1 MMAGVV
7 ELQEFIVAEK
17 LNKFYGDVKAVQD
30 LDLTV
35 YSGEIFGFLGP
46 NGAGKTTTIRMMTTL
61 TKPTSGNVKI
71 NGFDV
76 VKDVEKVKTVFG
88 VVQQHLSLDRDL
100 SIRENMEFHARL
112 HHLNSSERK
121 RRIDE
126 LLGYVE
132 LTEYADQMVD
142 TLSGGMKK
150 RAAIVSSLL
159 HEPKVLFLDEPTVG
173 LDAQAR
179 RRLWALVR
187 RLNSDGTTIF
197 LTTHYIEEAEALCGR
212 VGIMHHGQLIALDTP
227 MELRKKLGLITV
239 ETLVENKKTHY
250 QYFTDR
256 VAAKSYVQSLPP
268 EAKTVIIRDSNLEDV
283 FVEQTGEKVG
293 DA

>member
-1 MMAGVV
+1 
-7 ELQEFIVAEK
+7 VAEK
-17 LNKFYGDVKAVQD
+17 LNKFYGNVKAVQD

-35 YSGEIFGFLGP
+35 YSGEVFGFLGP
-46 NGAGKTTTIRMMTTL
+46 NGAGKTTTIRIMTTL
-61 TKPTSGNVKI
+61 TKPTSGNLKI

-76 VKDVEKVKTVFG
+76 VKDAEKVKTVFG

-112 HHLNSSERK
+112 HHLGSSERK

-132 LTEYADQMVD
+132 LAEYADQMVD

-179 RRLWALVR
+179 RRLWDLVR

-197 LTTHYIEEAEALCGR
+197 LTTHYIGEAEALCGR

-239 ETLVENKKTHY
+239 ETLGNNKKTSY

-256 VAAKSYVQSLPP
+256 VAANSYVQSLPP

-293 DA
+293 DTKC